1 MDIVETLQV
10 RPFRQSDRK
19 EAIAT
24 YKALVL
30 PDPNEGLRKIHLLQD
45 MTLQGDLCIVL
56 LWRPKGTTLGKSRI
70 GIQLASVFAEFGR
83 IDHTLWS
90 NAGTVNHNYA

>member
-19 EAIAT
+19 AAIAT
-24 YKALVL
+24 YNALVL
-30 PDPNEGLRKIHLLQD
+30 PDPNEGLREIHLLQD
-45 MTLQGDLCIVL
+45 MTLQSDLCIVL
-56 LWRPKGTTLGKSRI
+56 RWRPAGMPLGKSRI
-70 GIQLASVFAEFGR
+70 GVQLASVFAEFGR

-90 NAGTVNHNYA
+90 NIGTVNHNNV